1 MNDSGS
7 RIIVFSPHPD
17 DVELFVG
24 GTLLRHLNEGAR
36 VRIVMMTLGE
46 KGSILSILSRRQQ
59 ESVRRTRSQE
69 LAQRFE
75 RAPAMQVIVMG
86 IPDREIAETEAL
98 VKRVRDQIEDF
109 RPTCVYVPESRKEAS
124 YYTHP
129 DHLTTGRIVEAAAA
143 ELRQP
148 VCVRYFHSKHP
159 TTYVDVTA
167 FEAENLA
174 ALRCYRSQYQWTAS
188 PPFLLHMLE
197 RDRRRRLRRYG
208 QMVGAELAEAF
219 RESPRN

>member
-1 MNDSGS
+1 MSDSS
-7 RIIVFSPHPD
+7 TRVLVFSPHPD

-46 KGSILSILSRRQQ
+46 KGSILSILSRRREQL
-59 ESVRRTRSQE
+59 VRRMRAEE

-75 RAPAMQVIVMG
+75 RAPGMQVMIMG
-86 IPDREIAETEAL
+86 IPDREIAETEL
-98 VKRVRDQIEDF
+98 LRERVREQLEEF
-109 RPTCVYVPESRKEAS
+109 LPTCVYVPESTREAS

-129 DHLTTGRIVEAAAA
+129 DHLTTGRIVEAVAAA
-143 ELRQP
+143 LPQP
-148 VCVRYFHSKHP
+148 VRVRYFHSKRP
-159 TTYVDVTA
+159 TTYVDVTP

-188 PPFLLHMLE
+188 PPFLLHLLE
-197 RDRRRRLRRYG
+197 RDRRRRLKRYG

-219 RESPRN
+219 RES